1 MRELVSNVDGAGL
14 FIASQF
20 LRGIAEQLLG
30 SDRAAGFEDDE
41 GNGHLAPLGIGLST
55 DAGFF
60 HGGMGSQDGFDLGR
74 VDILTS
80 GDDKVCA
87 AVEDIEVAICIK
99 VADVTCGEPAV
110 LKRRG
115 CRLWSSGIARGDG
128 WAFQQYLARLAR
140 RSWPVIMQDAQLD
153 RKEWTAG

>member
-1 MRELVSNVDGAGL
+1 MREVIGKVDGRVL
-14 FIASQF
+14 FIATQF
-20 LRGIAEQLLG
+20 LRGIAEQLFG
-30 SDRAAGFEDDE
+30 SDHAAGFEDNE
-41 GNGHLAPLGIGLST
+41 CNGYLAPLGIGLST

-99 VADVTCGEPAV
+99 VADVTCGEPAI
-110 LKRRG
+110 LKLTG
-115 CRLWSSGIARGDG
+115 CCLRSAGIA
-128 WAFQQYLARLAR
+128 L
-140 RSWPVIMQDAQLD
+140 
-153 RKEWTAG
+153 